1 MRLGRWTIP
10 GNPPTIGRA
19 SPSHFILHQF
29 GWHMDFNFF
38 LEVILRWMHILAA
51 ITAVGGTI
59 FARLALVPS
68 LSVLSEDARG
78 KLHEA
83 VRQHWGRPVQISIS
97 FLLISGIVNIV
108 LIEKTYFVSQVPY
121 YHIVFGIKFVLA
133 FAVFFLASAL
143 TGQGKATQRFRDNR
157 RYWLT
162 VNMVLAVT
170 IVCLS
175 GVLRKTE
182 LPRKPL
188 SAITPAHPSADA
200 IVLQRHPM
208 PLA

>member
-1 MRLGRWTIP
+1 MDWEFA
-10 GNPPTIGRA
+10 IG
-19 SPSHFILHQF
+19 
-29 GWHMDFNFF
+29 
-38 LEVILRWMHILAA
+38 VVLRWMHILAA

-68 LSVLSEDARG
+68 LGVLNEDART

-83 VRQHWGRPVQISIS
+83 IRQHWGKPVQVAIS
-97 FLLISGIVNIV
+97 FLLISGIINIII
-108 LIEKTYFVSQVPY
+108 IEKTFFVSRVPY

-133 FAVFFLASAL
+133 FVVFFLASAL

-162 VNMVLAVT
+162 VNMVLAII

-175 GVLRKTE
+175 GIMRKTE

-188 SAITPAHPSADA
+188 SMAQPAPVLVCIQSDTDA
-200 IVLQRHPM
+200 THTRGIS
-208 PLA
+208 